1 MMHIKTE
8 KDGTTTICHDNL
20 QRELSIS
27 CGSAGV
33 TLTMR
38 DDIGLDEV
46 EMVLTEEEIR
56 TLHSRLGQWLWDNR
70 EQK

>member
-1 MMHIKTE
+1 MYIKTE
-8 KDGTTTICHDNL
+8 EDGTTTIYHEH
-20 QRELSIS
+20 QQQELSIS
-27 CGSAGV
+27 CGSVSV
-33 TLTMR
+33 TLTVR

-46 EMVLTEEEIR
+46 EMVLAEEEIR